1 MLILILIV
9 IVLILLFMSFKVIQ
23 QNSVGLVE
31 NLGKYK
37 YTAKSGLVFV
47 VPFFQ
52 KIRRVSLALQPL
64 AISKYTIITKDNAEV
79 RVSVTLNYKVTDPY
93 KYFYENTD
101 SEESM
106 IQLVRGHLRDII
118 GRMDL
123 NEALGATKDINN
135 QLAAAIGDLT
145 DTYGI
150 SVVRINIDELL
161 PSKEIQQS
169 MDKQL
174 RADRERI
181 AAIAKAEG
189 DAKSIELT
197 TKAQNEAKVA
207 TAKADA
213 EARVTQ
219 AKAEAD
225 ATKLKADA
233 DQYRIE
239 KIQAALADAD
249 ESYFKNQS
257 LDSFNNLAN
266 GNNNLIVLSRDEL
279 TKLGE
284 IPAAKALWDS
294 KEQNQGSS
302 SEEVK
307 ADLNE

>member
-1 MLILILIV
+1 MYV
-9 IVLILLFMSFKVIQ
+9 SF
-23 QNSVGLVE
+23 
-31 NLGKYK
+31 GKRYNR
-37 YTAKSGLVFV
+37 
-47 VPFFQ
+47 FQ

-123 NEALGATKDINN
+123 NEALGATKDINK
-135 QLAAAIGDLT
+135 QLADAIGDLT

-161 PSKEIQQS
+161 PSKEIQAS

-239 KIQAALADAD
+239 KVQAALANAD
-249 ESYFKNQS
+249 DSYFKNQS

-284 IPAAKALWDS
+284 IPAAKALWDNS
-294 KEQNQGSS
+294 KNQSQKAVKK
-302 SEEVK
+302 EV
-307 ADLNE
+307 DSDN